1 MKPGPGLQSLPLA
14 HGPVPDGA
22 PEAGAVLLLERV
34 LVTKETEVLLLTLP
48 GRMERTLEVRRS
60 VASVRLSSGS
70 ECPSLYQRI
79 SGLGDP
85 PWLEQ
90 VRLMETPSVA
100 TGVRGEMT
108 GGPGFTN
115 TVTKI

>member
-1 MKPGPGLQSLPLA
+1 MALFQTVHLK
-14 HGPVPDGA
+14 
-22 PEAGAVLLLERV
+22 LEPSSS
-34 LVTKETEVLLLTLP
+34 LP

-60 VASVRLSSGS
+60 VEKVRLSRGS
-70 ECPSLYQRI
+70 EVASLYQRI

-90 VRLMETPSVA
+90 VRLMESPSVA

-108 GGPGFTN
+108 GGPGLTS
-115 TVTKI
+115 TVMEI